1 MAFARHISW
10 VCFPHLQV
18 AKEVKGPVDGLYD
31 SIRSIIFPHFAQMQF
46 LCFDRKEENIW
57 SCIFWQNT
65 FFYFICNL
73 KP

>member
-46 LCFDRKEENIW
+46 LCFDRKEENI
-57 SCIFWQNT
+57 
-65 FFYFICNL
+65 
-73 KP
+73 